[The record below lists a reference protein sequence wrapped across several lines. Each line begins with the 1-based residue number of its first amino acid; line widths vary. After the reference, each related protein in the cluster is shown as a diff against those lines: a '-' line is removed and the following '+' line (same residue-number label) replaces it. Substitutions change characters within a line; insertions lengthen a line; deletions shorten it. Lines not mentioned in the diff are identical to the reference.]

1 MEYFVDAL
9 RQYANFSGRATRQQ
23 YWMYV
28 LIYVAISLVLGVIDS
43 LIGLALLGL
52 IFSLVLLVPGISIA
66 TRRLHDIGRSGWW
79 QLLWIIP
86 VIGWI
91 VLLVFFVTDSADDNT
106 YGANSNSTPATE
118 PGN

>member
-1 MEYFVDAL
+1 MDYFVDAF

-28 LIYVAISLVLGVIDS
+28 LIYVVIALVLSVIDS
-43 LIGLALLGL
+43 LIGIGLLGL
-52 IFSLVLLVPGISIA
+52 IFSLIMLVPSISIA

-86 VIGWI
+86 LIGWL
-91 VLLVFFVTDSADDNT
+91 VLLVFFVTDSTDDNN
-106 YGANSNSTPATE
+106 YGARSGLTSATDS
-118 PGN
+118 GD

>member
-1 MEYFVDAL
+1 MDYFVDAF

-28 LIYVAISLVLGVIDS
+28 LIYVVIALVLSVIDS
-43 LIGLALLGL
+43 LIGIGLLGL
-52 IFSLVLLVPGISIA
+52 IFSLIMLVPSISIA

-86 VIGWI
+86 LIGWL
-91 VLLVFFVTDSADDNT
+91 VLLVFFVTDSTDDNP
-106 YGANSNSTPATE
+106 YGARSGLTSAIDA
-118 PGN
+118 GD